1 MWSPYTKDVK
11 LILMSGDFTNQDFF
25 FVEYE
30 SKWGTEH
37 ISSAEKSA
45 EALR

>member
-1 MWSPYTKDVK
+1 MWNPYTKDVK
-11 LILMSGDFTNQDFF
+11 LILISGDFF